1 MKYRQTELLGLTAK
15 KTSDGVETI
24 DIDLADPISEIYLDL
39 RVTNGANQSSTAHPL
54 AAFTKIEIVDGSE
67 VIFNLTGMCAQAVDI
82 YNAGLHPR
90 GGWFNYLGLTE
101 TDFKVALQF
110 GRFPMDPILAL
121 DPKQFRNLQLKIAYD
136 VDAGGMA
143 PSGIKTAVQ
152 ALVFDEKVPS
162 LIGYLSTK
170 EIKGWSGT
178 AGATNYTDLPVD
190 FEYRKLF
197 YQGYKAGSPPH
208 WIGNNIKLSEDQ
220 DKKVVFDNNFR
231 ELMFG
236 IGRKNAF
243 IREQLIAAGAV
254 TYQDR
259 HITPSM
265 DISASAT
272 QWRQALVTAEIAV
285 YDGDGGQLNVDCA
298 SVNNVSILVGG
309 WAPHGVLCL
318 PFGLQEDIED
328 WYDVRNIG
336 NLKGTV
342 LGGVTTTTEK
352 WLAQQLRR
360 Y

>member
-39 RVTNGANQSSTAHPL
+39 RVTNGLVAASTAPPL

-82 YNAGLHPR
+82 YNSGIHPR
-90 GGWFNYLGLTE
+90 GGWFNYLQNTE
-101 TDFKVALQF
+101 TDIKVALQF
-110 GRFPMDPILAL
+110 GRFLMDPLLAL
-121 DPKQFRNLQLKIAYD
+121 DPKQFRNLQLKISYD
-136 VDAGGMA
+136 YDAGGCN
-143 PSGIKTAVQ
+143 PSGVKLAVQ
-152 ALVFDEKVPS
+152 ALCFDGKVPS
-162 LIGYLSTK
+162 LIGYLATK
-170 EIKGWSGT
+170 EIKSWSGT
-178 AGATNYTDLPVD
+178 AGAINYTDLPVD
-190 FEYRKLF
+190 FPYRKLF
-197 YQGYKAGSPPH
+197 YQGYKSGSPPH

-236 IGRKNAF
+236 IGRENAF
-243 IREQLIAAGAV
+243 IRENLTTGGETATRIKHV
-254 TYQDR
+254 TP
-259 HITPSM
+259 TM
-265 DISASAT
+265 DVMASFT
-272 QWRQALVTAEIAV
+272 QWRNALVTAEIAA
-285 YDGDGGQLNVDCA
+285 YDGDGGALTVDCA
-298 SVNNVSILVGG
+298 SANSVAGHVAG

-318 PFGLQEDIED
+318 PFGLQGDIED
-328 WYDVRNIG
+328 WYDVNTIG

-352 WLAQQLRR
+352 WIAQQLRR